1 MIDNFSNRAKE
12 VFSISEQVA
21 KSKKNM
27 YITPAHFA
35 AAIFENVSKNDSQN
49 G

>member
-1 MIDNFSNRAKE
+1 MSDNFSNRAKE

-27 YITPAHFA
+27 YVTPAHFA
-35 AAIFENVSKNDSQN
+35 AAIFENVSKILN
-49 G
+49 